1 METALYLTR
10 FLHYAAAMQLFGVA
24 VFQAWLAPPAL
35 RAAEHRGAWIVAI
48 ASVALLLA
56 SGLLWL
62 ALTAGSMAGGWAATI
77 DPEIIGKVL
86 TATGFGRVWSVRL
99 LLLAL
104 ILGVALW
111 LYGGRGWSVLASLST
126 LGLDGLPNSRV
137 LLMKDFSEAGITLY
151 TNYTSRKAAELE
163 ASPGASALFFWKEL
177 ERQVRLRGPV
187 EKTSREDSE
196 AYFFTRP
203 YESRIGAWVSTQSEV
218 IPNRAWLDLRTEE
231 FRAKY
236 PDTGAPDCVP
246 LPDFWGGYRIA
257 PATVEFWQ
265 GRPGRKHDRFLYR
278 RDDGGGWKI
287 ERLSP

>member
-1 METALYLTR
+1 MTDSVQDT
-10 FLHYAAAMQLFGVA
+10 
-24 VFQAWLAPPAL
+24 LARMRQDY
-35 RAAEHRGAWIVAI
+35 RAARLNRAD
-48 ASVALLLA
+48 LA
-56 SGLLWL
+56 ATPMEQFSIWFDQAVRADILEPN
-62 ALTAGSMAGGWAATI
+62 ALT
-77 DPEIIGKVL
+77 
-86 TATGFGRVWSVRL
+86 
-99 LLLAL
+99 
-104 ILGVALW
+104 
-111 LYGGRGWSVLASLST
+111 LST